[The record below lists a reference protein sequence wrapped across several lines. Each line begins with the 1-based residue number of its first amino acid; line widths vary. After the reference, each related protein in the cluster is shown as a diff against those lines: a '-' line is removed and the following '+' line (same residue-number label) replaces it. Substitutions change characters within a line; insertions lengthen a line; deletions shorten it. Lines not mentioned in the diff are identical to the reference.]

1 MKLDKNEKKILK
13 MKSAFIF
20 LVLILSSCTTQP
32 SEDKTSL
39 KEEEEPVIQEKD
51 VVNGTWK
58 IDSLAYDDKVFDRPV
73 SNDTV
78 YQGLT
83 FRKDGSLHSVEKT
96 KIEMS
101 RPIGKYQLKGDQF
114 LLFSEISEIMSTGT
128 FMVKNDQLVLNDVFP
143 DPSGVKFDMYLTKF
157 N

>member
-1 MKLDKNEKKILK
+1 MKLLNYKTTIALEIL
-13 MKSAFIF
+13 F
-20 LVLILSSCTTQP
+20 LFLILISSCTTQP
-32 SEDKTSL
+32 SEDKTKI
-39 KEEEEPVIQEKD
+39 KEEETVIEEKD

-73 SNDTV
+73 SNESV

-83 FRKDGSLHSVEKT
+83 FRKDGSLHSIEKT

-114 LLFSEISEIMSTGT
+114 LLFSEKGKIMSTGT

-143 DPSGVKFDMYLTKF
+143 DPSGVKFDMYLTKLD
-157 N
+157 

>member
-1 MKLDKNEKKILK
+1 MKLLNYKTTIALEIL
-13 MKSAFIF
+13 F
-20 LVLILSSCTTQP
+20 LFLILISSCTPQP
-32 SEDKTSL
+32 SEDKTKI
-39 KEEEEPVIQEKD
+39 KEEEPLIQEKD

-73 SNDTV
+73 SNDSV

-101 RPIGKYQLKGDQF
+101 RPMGKYQLKGEQF
-114 LLFSEISEIMSTGT
+114 LLYSDKGKLMSTGT

>member
-1 MKLDKNEKKILK
+1 MKLLNYKTTIALEIL
-13 MKSAFIF
+13 F
-20 LVLILSSCTTQP
+20 LFLILISSCTPQP
-32 SEDKTSL
+32 SEDKTKI
-39 KEEEEPVIQEKD
+39 KEEKPVIQEKD

-58 IDSLAYDDKVFDRPV
+58 IDSLAYDDKVFDRPI
-73 SNDTV
+73 SNDSV

-101 RPIGKYQLKGDQF
+101 RPMGKYQLKGDQF
-114 LLFSEISEIMSTGT
+114 LLFSEKGKIMSTGT

-143 DPSGVKFDMYLTKF
+143 DPSGVKFNMYLTKLD
-157 N
+157 